1 MDENSATTSMLLNAE
16 NAIYDVKSDIR
27 ELQKNSVPFIV
38 YEGTIAR
45 FERTIRRLIILA
57 GITILLL
64 FASNAIW
71 IYEWNQYDY
80 EDVVVD
86 SQDGGNANYLEAGM
100 NGVINNGKGNGQ
112 KTDEEKR

>member
-1 MDENSATTSMLLNAE
+1 MDIPEHSTDDN
-16 NAIYDVKSDIR
+16 R
-27 ELQKNSVPFIV
+27 VPFIV

-45 FERTIRRLIILA
+45 FERTIRRLIILV

-80 EDVVVD
+80 TEVTVD
-86 SQDGGNANYLEAGM
+86 SQDGSNANFMGAGAS
-100 NGVINNGKGNGQ
+100 GVINNGKSESEN
-112 KTDEEKR
+112 EN

>member
-1 MDENSATTSMLLNAE
+1 MEDNITTARVTNVESAM
-16 NAIYDVKSDIR
+16 YDVKSDIR
-27 ELQKNSVPFIV
+27 ELQNNSVTFIV

-45 FERTIRRLIILA
+45 FERTIRRLIILI

-80 EDVVVD
+80 SDVLVD
-86 SQDGGNANYLEAGM
+86 SQDGGNASYIGA
-100 NGVINNGKGNGQ
+100 NGYINNGESTSKN
-112 KTDEEKR
+112 KN

>member
-1 MDENSATTSMLLNAE
+1 MDNNNVAWGTGTMPENVVSYTTVAS
-16 NAIYDVKSDIR
+16 SD
-27 ELQKNSVPFIV
+27 QVPFIV

-45 FERTIRRLIILA
+45 LERTIKRLIILI

-80 EDVVVD
+80 ADVTMD
-86 SQDGGNANYLEAGM
+86 NTDGGNANFMGAGAS
-100 NGVINNGKGNGQ
+100 GVINNGESQSKD
-112 KTDEEKR
+112 KD